1 MPSDIDPS
9 EQNKV
14 SVHCMTW
21 YVLHIKKTEFGGSR
35 TAAGMSAAPASR
47 DDEVLCEEGPGESS
61 IFDSEQ

>member
-1 MPSDIDPS
+1 
-9 EQNKV
+9 
-14 SVHCMTW
+14 MTW